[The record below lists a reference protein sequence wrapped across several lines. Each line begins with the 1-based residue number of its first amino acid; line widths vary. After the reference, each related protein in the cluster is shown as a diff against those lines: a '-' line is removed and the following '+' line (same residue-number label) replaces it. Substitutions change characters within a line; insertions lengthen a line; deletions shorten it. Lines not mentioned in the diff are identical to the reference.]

1 MIFSPLH
8 EQSYSLN
15 HEAFIKTLA
24 TTENLL
30 IIQDLDGVCMGLVK
44 DPLTRKISPDYIRA
58 TQQFDSHFF
67 VLTNGE
73 HEGRRGVNR
82 IVEKAFSNGDQV
94 SYLPGLAAG
103 GVQWQTRNGEIS
115 HPGVTQAELTFLA
128 SVPMF
133 IEQSLATF
141 FEEHSDYFAE
151 SKRKMLVQA
160 AVLDNLVSPT
170 ANLNVLAEHL
180 QDNLD
185 IYLQLQKAIAALMDD
200 LLDKAKAQDLDNSFF
215 VHYAPNLGRDDNGKE
230 IVRFATASDSGTTDF
245 QFMLRGAVKEAGVPV
260 LLNHYYHQR
269 TGSYP
274 LGAEF
279 NARQAPQENSAL
291 LQLIKD
297 NFDPALMPLIIGVGD
312 TITSQIELDTIR
324 RGGSDRLFLQLI
336 QDIGAWA
343 KSSNLVTYIDSS
355 QGELKNRIPLTLDE
369 INGEMKVVTGV
380 TDPADP
386 LQINIA
392 FPGGFQQYTAA
403 FQEAANLRTQAKH

>member
-24 TTENLL
+24 TTDNLL
-30 IIQDLDGVCMGLVK
+30 IIQDLDGVCMDLVK
-44 DPLTRKISPDYIRA
+44 DPLTREISPDYIQA
-58 TQQFDSHFF
+58 TQKFGDHFF

-82 IVEKAFSNGDQV
+82 IVEKAFQYSADV

-103 GVQWQTRNGEIS
+103 GVQWQSRDGEIS

-133 IEQSLATF
+133 IEQSLDAF
-141 FEEHSDYFAE
+141 FEEYNDYFAE
-151 SKRKMLVQA
+151 SKRKMLIQA
-160 AVLDNLVSPT
+160 AVLDNIVSPT
-170 ANLNVLAEHL
+170 ANLNIVADHL

-185 IYLQLQKAIAALMDD
+185 IYLKLQKAIAALMDD
-200 LLDKAKAQDLDNSFF
+200 LLEKAKAQGLDDSFF
-215 VHYAPNLGRDDNGKE
+215 IHYAPNLGRDDDGKE
-230 IVRFATASDSGTTDF
+230 IVRFTTADDSGTTDF

-269 TGSYP
+269 TGKYP
-274 LGAEF
+274 LGADF
-279 NARQAPQENSAL
+279 NARQAPQQMDEL
-291 LQLIKD
+291 LQLVKD
-297 NFDPALMPLIIGVGD
+297 NFDPELMPLTIGVGD
-312 TITSQIELDTIR
+312 TITSQIKLDTIR

-343 KSSNLVTYIDSS
+343 KSGNLVTYIDSS
-355 QGELKNRIPLTLDE
+355 QGELKNRIPLTLDK
-369 INGEMKVVTGV
+369 INGETKVVSGV

-386 LQINIA
+386 LQINVA
-392 FPGGFQQYTAA
+392 FPGGFKEYTAA
-403 FQEAANLRTQAKH
+403 FEQATKERQTA